1 MSKKFGFPSFTCLP
15 TNSRMKFI
23 SSLGLCTIL
32 LFSSCTP
39 VDGPRLSTS
48 SEEYTP
54 VSAKGYLITHSYYS
68 LSYSSTHRQAEFVY
82 YYLPPSHIGGGQAR
96 TDDFRADPKVK
107 SNPVKGTDYQGSGYD
122 RGHLCPAGDM
132 TINRTA
138 MSETFF
144 MSNMSPMV
152 PSFNRGIWSKVEDWV
167 RDAALAS
174 GGLYVVTGPIL
185 SGSCGS
191 VKQSITVP
199 CSYYKIVFSGGSNP
213 KMLGFVLSNAGA
225 SGSITRFV
233 VSVDEIEKKTGI
245 DFFPQ
250 LDNAIEQ
257 QLESRASLSGW
268 SF

>member
-1 MSKKFGFPSFTCLP
+1 MNLLRTFGLV
-15 TNSRMKFI
+15 
-23 SSLGLCTIL
+23 SLFF
-32 LFSSCTP
+32 FSSC
-39 VDGPRLSTS
+39 VSAENPRLAASL
-48 SEEYTP
+48 EEYRP
-54 VSAKGYLITHSYYS
+54 ESSKGYLISHSYFA

-82 YYLPPSHIGGGQAR
+82 YYLPPAHIGGGQER
-96 TDDFRADPKVK
+96 TDDFRADPKVR

-132 TINRTA
+132 TINRMA

-167 RDAALAS
+167 RDAALAN
-174 GGLYVVTGPIL
+174 GGLYVVTGPVL
-185 SGSCGS
+185 SGSCGK

-199 CSYYKIVFSGGSNP
+199 CSYYKIVFKGGANP
-213 KMLGFVLSNAGA
+213 KMLGFILSNAGA
-225 SGSITRFV
+225 SGSISRFT
-233 VSVDEIEKKTGI
+233 VSIDEIEQKTGI

-250 LDNAIEQ
+250 LDDALERS
-257 QLESRASLSGW
+257 LESKVSLSGW

>member
-1 MSKKFGFPSFTCLP
+1 
-15 TNSRMKFI
+15 
-23 SSLGLCTIL
+23 
-32 LFSSCTP
+32 
-39 VDGPRLSTS
+39 
-48 SEEYTP
+48 
-54 VSAKGYLITHSYYS
+54 
-68 LSYSSTHRQAEFVY
+68 
-82 YYLPPSHIGGGQAR
+82 
-96 TDDFRADPKVK
+96 
-107 SNPVKGTDYQGSGYD
+107 
-122 RGHLCPAGDM
+122 M

-152 PSFNRGIWSKVEDWV
+152 ASFNRGIWSKVEDWV
-167 RDAALAS
+167 RDAALAN

-185 SGSCGS
+185 SSSCGS

-199 CSYYKIVFSGGSNP
+199 CSFYKIVFTGGAKP
-213 KMLGFVLSNAGA
+213 KMLGFILSNAGA

-250 LDNAIEQ
+250 LDNVIEQ